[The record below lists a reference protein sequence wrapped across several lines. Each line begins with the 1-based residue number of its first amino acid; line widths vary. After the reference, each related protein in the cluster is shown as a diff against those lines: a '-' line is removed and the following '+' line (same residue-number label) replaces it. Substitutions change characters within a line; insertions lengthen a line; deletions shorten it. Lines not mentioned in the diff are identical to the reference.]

1 MLRSW
6 FAVLIPLC
14 CLLGCGGSSD
24 DDGTDAG
31 PTDAAASDATSTA
44 DGAARADADLAAPL
58 SAPDRTW
65 TFIPFPDSSC
75 DDGTPTGIGV
85 NLAASAP
92 GVLIYLNGGGECFD
106 YNTCYVLN
114 SATHGPFGATQFTQI
129 ASNGFAQSI
138 LDRNLAGSPFAAWS
152 HIFVPYCTGDLHTG
166 ERDTTY
172 TMGANSRLYHH
183 RGRSNLR
190 AYLRRI
196 AASFPAGTRV
206 ALAGSSAGGYGA
218 VYSHD
223 LFRQYFPTGRFYVID
238 DSGPLLA
245 GDNIPAAQRTAW
257 YANWGLGWL
266 DALCATC
273 RSDMSQLHAALAT
286 RYPADRTA
294 LISSVRDQT
303 IASYLMLTPA
313 NLETAVR
320 ALAAAFA
327 ALGERRAFLLPGNS
341 HTTLGNPGNLT
352 AGDGFSL
359 MGWLGQQLLDDTGW
373 VSHTQ

>member
-196 AASFPAGTRV
+196 VARYRILGKRRAWGREAWGVERGVRGAGGGTCGGRKWSPV
-206 ALAGSSAGGYGA
+206 PLWGSAG
-218 VYSHD
+218 
-223 LFRQYFPTGRFYVID
+223 
-238 DSGPLLA
+238 LA
-245 GDNIPAAQRTAW
+245 
-257 YANWGLGWL
+257 
-266 DALCATC
+266 
-273 RSDMSQLHAALAT
+273 RS
-286 RYPADRTA
+286 RE
-294 LISSVRDQT
+294 VR
-303 IASYLMLTPA
+303 
-313 NLETAVR
+313 
-320 ALAAAFA
+320 
-327 ALGERRAFLLPGNS
+327 RRAGESAGFRPVHDCLTLP
-341 HTTLGNPGNLT
+341 HDDCPGAT
-352 AGDGFSL
+352 PR
-359 MGWLGQQLLDDTGW
+359 
-373 VSHTQ
+373 